1 MLTNARLVFQSHDH
15 QRTLVAALDQA
26 TALCAERGVRLTSAR
41 RTVLELLWQSR
52 SPLGAYQLQDQMSKL
67 SGKSIAPP
75 TVYRAIEFLV
85 EQGLAHRIHSLNA
98 FIGCPFPNSVHSNV
112 FMICEQCNNVA
123 EVADAKINQLITDR
137 SETLNF
143 TLRSQTIELFGICP
157 KCSNGDSHA

>member
-1 MLTNARLVFQSHDH
+1 MAKPFTARSLSAS
-15 QRTLVAALDQA
+15 RPNEQA
-26 TALCAERGVRLTSAR
+26 KWKVNCA
-41 RTVLELLWQSR
+41 
-52 SPLGAYQLQDQMSKL
+52 
-67 SGKSIAPP
+67 P

-123 EVADAKINQLITDR
+123 EMADAKINQLITDR
-137 SETLNF
+137 SEKLNF
-143 TLRSQTIELFGICP
+143 TLRSQSIELFGICP

>member
-75 TVYRAIEFLV
+75 QFIVPLSFL
-85 EQGLAHRIHSLNA
+85 LNR
-98 FIGCPFPNSVHSNV
+98 V
-112 FMICEQCNNVA
+112 
-123 EVADAKINQLITDR
+123 
-137 SETLNF
+137 
-143 TLRSQTIELFGICP
+143 
-157 KCSNGDSHA
+157 